1 MAGRGSFVFLDPKGR
16 RWPRMR
22 LAILAGLLL
31 LLAGVVLTVW
41 AVWIHPALR
50 LPASV
55 RELKGQ
61 LKTDIAK
68 HPETAPNRNADKW
81 KSYLDKSRSVQAR
94 IAQMRAVSGRA
105 PVRPQGEV
113 RLGFYSDNDPN
124 ALASLNSHA
133 GQLTHLAPE
142 WLSVVGAEGRL
153 VSAGDPALVE
163 YCTSRGIAVIPLLRN
178 LEGDQWLPEAV
189 ENLARGP
196 AANRARFV
204 GELAAKLAELK
215 VAGVMIEFDQIDP
228 ALRDEVTALLL
239 EIAVALHA
247 DGRQLWLC
255 VSLGDPI
262 DALDLEALSDSAD
275 RFVALMFDENSD
287 TDEPGPIASREWFE
301 GWLQVVEGYGD
312 SDQWIAALGAFAYD
326 WNLGTKR
333 AEMITFRDA
342 MSRAS
347 YAGLDRANGVP
358 VGPPEYN
365 GRYTYSE
372 PNGEHS
378 VTFLDAVSFFNQVR
392 MVRAAK
398 LGGIGVHMLGSEDPQ
413 IWDVLEMKGD
423 PKPEA
428 LKALG
433 KLKAD
438 QTVTHIGRGEIVT
451 VVDSMD
457 DGARTLSL
465 DADGQMRAQYTDFP
479 TFPVLYHQGGTDPH
493 KVSLTFDDGPDP
505 VWTPRILD
513 VLKARGVKAA
523 FFIVGHNGEFNP
535 SLVKRIVAEG
545 HEIGNHTYTHANLTK
560 ISRTRMRLELD
571 ATQRLIESLTGR
583 STTLFRPPYNADS
596 TPSRLEELVP
606 LKFAESDEMG
616 YTVVLEKIDPQDWS
630 RPGADVILQ
639 RVKEQR
645 KDGNIILLHDAGGDR
660 SQTVEALPK
669 IIDWLHARGDEVV
682 PIGELLNIPRDDLMP
697 LVSASSE
704 WGFWRVV
711 TSTAFPISRSAV
723 EFFWAFMIAATVLT
737 VARTLLVIVLA
748 SRHHARTK
756 AEPDAA
762 FAATAPAVSVLIA
775 AYNEGKV
782 IEKTLAAVVDT
793 DYPGVIEFI
802 VVDDGSKDDTAEA
815 VERFTKTEPRVKLVR
830 QVNAGKSAALS
841 NAIAHAKHEVLVFLD
856 ADTHFERQ
864 TIRALVE
871 RLDDPKVAAVS
882 GHARVGNRRNFVT
895 HCQCL
900 EYVCGFNLDRRAYS
914 EWNCITVVPGAVSA
928 IRRSALEEA
937 GGFSH
942 DTLAEDTDLTLTFHR
957 LGYRMDY
964 SPEAVAWTE
973 APETWGGL
981 AKQRFRWCFGTMQC
995 LWKHRDMTFNRRYR
1009 ALGWFSLPGI
1019 WFFQVLLVALVP
1031 LVDLVLVFSI
1041 ITGSAMDIWHYF
1053 AVFLGLDLVLAA
1065 LACWMEEEPIV
1076 RALLIIPM
1084 RFVYRWLLAWV
1095 VWKSIFRAMKGAL
1108 VGWGKLDRT
1117 ATVGTTP

>member
-1 MAGRGSFVFLDPKGR
+1 
-16 RWPRMR
+16 MR
-22 LAILAGLLL
+22 LAIVLGLLV
-31 LLAGVVLTVW
+31 LLAGIVLTVW
-41 AVWIHPALR
+41 SVWIHPALR

-61 LKTDIAK
+61 LKTDIAI

-94 IAQMRAVSGRA
+94 IAQMRAVTGKT
-105 PVRPQGEV
+105 PVRPAGEV

-124 ALASLNSHA
+124 ALASLNEHA

-163 YCTSRGIAVIPLLRN
+163 YCTARGIAVIPVLRN
-178 LEGDQWLPEAV
+178 MQGDQWQPEAV

-196 AANRARFV
+196 AENRARFV
-204 GELAAKLAELK
+204 RELAAKLAELK

-228 ALRDEVTALLL
+228 AYREEFTALLT
-239 EIAVALHA
+239 EIGAALHKA
-247 DGRQLWLC
+247 GREIWLC
-255 VSLGDPI
+255 VSLGDQL
-262 DALDLEALSDSAD
+262 DSLDLESLSDETD
-275 RFVALMFDENSD
+275 RFVALMYDENSD
-287 TDEPGPIASREWFE
+287 SDAPGPIASREWFE
-301 GWLQVVEGYGD
+301 GWLQVVENYGD
-312 SDQWIAALGAFAYD
+312 NDQWIAVLGAFAYD
-326 WNLGTKR
+326 WNRKENR
-333 AEMITFRDA
+333 AETITFRDA

-347 YAGLDRANGVP
+347 YAGVDRASGVP

-365 GRYTYSE
+365 GRYNYSE

-378 VTFLDAVSFFNQVR
+378 VTFLDAVSFYNQVR
-392 MVRAAK
+392 MVRATK
-398 LGGIGVHMLGSEDPQ
+398 LGGIGVNRLGSEDPQ
-413 IWDVLEMKGD
+413 IWDVLEMKNVPGG
-423 PKPEA
+423 
-428 LKALG
+428 KALAALG
-433 KLKAD
+433 RMRAD
-438 QTVTHIGRGEIVT
+438 ATVTHIGRGEIVS
-451 VVDSMD
+451 VNDSMD
-457 DGARTLSL
+457 DGTRKVSM
-465 DADGQMRAQYTDFP
+465 DADGQMRAHYTDFP
-479 TFPVLYHQGGTDPH
+479 TFPVLYHQGGTEPH
-493 KVSLTFDDGPDP
+493 KVSITFDDGPDP
-505 VWTPRILD
+505 VWTPKILD

-523 FFIVGHNGEFNP
+523 FFIVGNNGEFNP
-535 SLVKRIVAEG
+535 GLVQRIVAEG
-545 HEIGNHTYTHANLTK
+545 HEIGNHTYTHANLAK
-560 ISRTRMRLELD
+560 VSRTRMRLELD
-571 ATQRLIESLTGR
+571 ATERLIESLTGR

-616 YTVVLEKIDPQDWS
+616 YTVVLEKVDPQDWS
-630 RPGADVILQ
+630 RPGANVILQ
-639 RVKEQR
+639 RVKDQR
-645 KDGNIILLHDAGGDR
+645 KDGNIVLLHDAGGDR

-669 IIDWLHARGDEVV
+669 IIDWLQARGDEIV
-682 PIGELLNIPRDDLMP
+682 PIGELLNIPRDELMP
-697 LVSASSE
+697 LVSASTE
-704 WGFWRVV
+704 WGFWRMVS
-711 TSTAFPISRSAV
+711 STAFPISRRTV

-737 VARTLLVIVLA
+737 VARTLLVIGLA

-756 AEPDAA
+756 AEPDPA
-762 FAATAPAVSVLIA
+762 FVARAPAVSVLIA

-782 IEKTLAAVVDT
+782 IENTLRAVVDT
-793 DYPGVIEFI
+793 DYPGEIEFI

-815 VERFTKTEPRVKLVR
+815 VLRFMKAQPRVKLV
-830 QVNAGKSAALS
+830 QQANAGKSTALG

-928 IRRSALEEA
+928 IRRSALDEA

-973 APETWGGL
+973 APETWRGL

-995 LWKHRDMTFNRRYR
+995 LWKHRDMTFNPRYR

-1041 ITGSAMDIWHYF
+1041 VTGSAMGIWHYF
-1053 AVFLGLDLVLAA
+1053 AVFLALDLVLAA
-1065 LACWMEEEPIV
+1065 LACWMEEEPIA

-1095 VWKSIFRAMKGAL
+1095 VWKSIFRIMKGAL

>member
-1 MAGRGSFVFLDPKGR
+1 MARRSSFVFLDPNGR

-22 LAILAGLLL
+22 FALVLGLVL
-31 LLAGVVLTVW
+31 LLAGIVLAVW
-41 AVWIHPALR
+41 SVWIHPALR

-81 KSYLDKSRSVQAR
+81 KSYLDKSRSVPAR
-94 IAQMRAVSGRA
+94 IAQMRAVSGKT
-105 PVRPQGEV
+105 PVRPAGEV
-113 RLGFYSDNDPN
+113 RLGFYSDYDPN
-124 ALASLNSHA
+124 ALTSLHDHAS
-133 GQLTHLAPE
+133 QLTHLAPE
-142 WLSVVGAEGRL
+142 WLSVTGPEGRL
-153 VSAGDPALVE
+153 TAAGDPALLE
-163 YCTSRGIAVIPLLRN
+163 YCTARGIAVVPVLRN
-178 LEGDQWLPEAV
+178 LEGDQWQPEAV

-204 GELAAKLAELK
+204 RELAAKLAELK
-215 VAGVMIEFDQIDP
+215 VAGVMIEFDQLDP
-228 ALRDEVTALLL
+228 AYRDEYTALLA
-239 EIAVALHA
+239 EIAATLHSV
-247 DGRQLWLC
+247 GRELWLC
-255 VSLGDPI
+255 VSLGDPL
-262 DALDLEALSDSAD
+262 DALDLESLSDTVD
-275 RFVALMFDENSD
+275 RFVAQMFDETSD
-287 TDEPGPIASREWFE
+287 SDSPGPIASRDWFE
-301 GWLQVVEGYGD
+301 GWLRVIENYGD
-312 SDQWIAALGAFAYD
+312 KEQWVAGLGAFAYD
-326 WNLGTKR
+326 WNVTSGR
-333 AEMITFRDA
+333 AETISFRDA

-347 YAGLDRANGVP
+347 YAGLDRANGVI
-358 VGPPEYN
+358 VGAPEFN

-378 VTFLDAVSFFNQVR
+378 VTFLDAVSFYNQLRTVR
-392 MVRAAK
+392 GAK
-398 LGGIGVHMLGSEDPQ
+398 LGGIGIHALGGEDPQ
-413 IWDVLEMKGD
+413 IWDVLEMKGA
-423 PKPEA
+423 PSKAA
-428 LKALG
+428 LAALG
-433 KLKAD
+433 KMRAD
-438 QTVTHIGRGEIVT
+438 QTVTNIGRGEIVS
-451 VVDSMD
+451 VDDSMD
-457 DGARTLSL
+457 DGVRTLSL
-465 DADGQMRAQYTDFP
+465 DADGQMLGHYTDFP
-479 TFPVLYHQGGTDPH
+479 TFPVLYHQGAEDPR

-505 VWTPRILD
+505 EWTPKILD
-513 VLKARGVKAA
+513 ILKARGVKAA

-535 SLVKRIVAEG
+535 GLVKRIVAEG

-630 RPGADVILQ
+630 RPGAGVILQ

-660 SQTVEALPK
+660 SQTVEALPR
-669 IIDWLHARGDEVV
+669 ILDWLEARGDQIV

-697 LVSASSE
+697 PVSASSE
-704 WGFWRVV
+704 WGFWRFV
-711 TSTAFPISRSAV
+711 SSAAFPMGRTAAEV
-723 EFFWAFMIAATVLT
+723 FWAFMIAATVLT
-737 VARTLLVIVLA
+737 VARTLLVVLLA
-748 SRHHARTK
+748 SRHHARTP

-762 FAATAPAVSVLIA
+762 FAARAPAVSVLIA
-775 AYNEGKV
+775 AYNEGRV
-782 IEKTLAAVVDT
+782 IKNTLRSVVDT
-793 DYPGVIEFI
+793 DYPGEIEFI
-802 VVDDGSKDDTAEA
+802 VVDDGSSDDTAE
-815 VERFTKTEPRVKLVR
+815 VVQRLITWQPKVKLVR
-830 QVNAGKSAALS
+830 QANAGKSAALG
-841 NAIAHAKHEVLVFLD
+841 NAIANAKHEVLVFLD

-914 EWNCITVVPGAVSA
+914 EWNCITVIPGAVSA

-964 SPEAVAWTE
+964 SPEAIAWTE
-973 APETWGGL
+973 APETWRGL

-995 LWKHRDMTFNRRYR
+995 LWKHRDMTFNPRYR

-1019 WFFQVLLVALVP
+1019 WFFQILLVALVP

-1041 ITGSAMDIWHYF
+1041 VTGGAMDIWHYF

-1065 LACWMEEEPIV
+1065 LACWMEGEPLV
-1076 RALLIIPM
+1076 RALLIVPM

-1095 VWKSIFRAMKGAL
+1095 VWKSIFRVMKGAL

>member
-1 MAGRGSFVFLDPKGR
+1 
-16 RWPRMR
+16 MR
-22 LAILAGLLL
+22 LALVLVLLL
-31 LLAGVVLTVW
+31 LLSGIVLTVW
-41 AVWIHPALR
+41 SVWIHPALR

-68 HPETAPNRNADKW
+68 HPETAPNRNAEKW

-94 IAQMRAVSGRA
+94 IAEMRAVSGKT
-105 PVRPQGEV
+105 PVRPPGEV

-124 ALASLNSHA
+124 ALSSLHDHA

-142 WLSVVGAEGRL
+142 WLSVTGAEGRL
-153 VSAGDPALVE
+153 VSSGDPALVE
-163 YCTSRGIAVIPLLRN
+163 YCAARGIAVIPVLRN
-178 LEGDQWLPEAV
+178 MEGDQWLPEAV

-204 GELAAKLAELK
+204 RELAAKIAELK
-215 VAGVMIEFDQIDP
+215 VAGVMVEFDQIDP
-228 ALRDEVTALLL
+228 AYRDEFTALLI
-239 EIAVALHA
+239 EIAAALHSA
-247 DGRQLWLC
+247 GRELWLC

-262 DALDLEALSDSAD
+262 DALDLEALSDTAD
-275 RFVALMFDENSD
+275 RFVALMYDENSD
-287 TDEPGPIASREWFE
+287 TDAAGPIASREWFE
-301 GWLQVVEGYGD
+301 GWLQVVENYGD
-312 SDQWIAALGAFAYD
+312 NDQWIAVLGAFAYD

-365 GRYTYSE
+365 GRYNYSE

-378 VTFLDAVSFFNQVR
+378 VTFLDAVSFYNQLRLVR
-392 MVRAAK
+392 GVK
-398 LGGIGVHMLGSEDPQ
+398 LGGIGIHRLGSEDPQ
-413 IWDVLEMKGD
+413 IWDVLEMKSVPGKG
-423 PKPEA
+423 PLA
-428 LKALG
+428 ALG
-433 KLKAD
+433 RLRAD
-438 QTVTHIGRGEIVT
+438 RTVTHIGRGE
-451 VVDSMD
+451 VVSVDDSMD
-457 DGARTLSL
+457 DGTRTLSI
-465 DADGQMRAQYTDFP
+465 DADGQMRAHYTDFP
-479 TFPVLYHQGGTDPH
+479 TFPVLYHQGGSEPH
-493 KVSLTFDDGPDP
+493 KVSLTFDDGPDA
-505 VWTPRILD
+505 VWTPKILD
-513 VLKARGVKAA
+513 VLKARGVKAV

-535 SLVKRIVAEG
+535 GLVKRIVAEG

-630 RPGADVILQ
+630 RPGANVILQ

-669 IIDWLHARGDEVV
+669 IIDWLEARGDEVV
-682 PIGELLNIPRDDLMP
+682 PIGELLNISRDDLMP

-704 WGFWRVV
+704 WGFWRGV
-711 TSTAFPISRSAV
+711 SSAAFPISRNAV

-737 VARTLLVIVLA
+737 VARTLLVIWFA
-748 SRHHARTK
+748 SRHHSRTP
-756 AEPDAA
+756 AVPDAA
-762 FAATAPAVSVLIA
+762 FAASAPAVSVLIA

-782 IEKTLAAVVDT
+782 IEDTLRAAVDT
-793 DYPGVIEFI
+793 DYPGEIEFI
-802 VVDDGSKDDTAEA
+802 VVDDGSKDDTGET
-815 VERFTKTEPRVKLVR
+815 VRRFMESHSRVKLV
-830 QVNAGKSAALS
+830 QQANAGKAAALG
-841 NAIAHAKHEVLVFLD
+841 NAIAHAKHGVFVFLD

-928 IRRSALEEA
+928 IRCSALDAA

-973 APETWGGL
+973 APETWRGL

-995 LWKHRDMTFNRRYR
+995 LWKHRDMTFNPRYR

-1031 LVDLVLVFSI
+1031 FVDLVLVFSI
-1041 ITGSAMDIWHYF
+1041 VTGSAMGIWHYF

-1065 LACWMEEEPIV
+1065 LACWMEEEPVV

-1095 VWKSIFRAMKGAL
+1095 VWKSIFRIMKGAL

>member
-1 MAGRGSFVFLDPKGR
+1 ML
-16 RWPRMR
+16 
-22 LAILAGLLL
+22 LGLLML
-31 LLAGVVLTVW
+31 LTAIVLTVW
-41 AVWIHPALR
+41 SVWIHPALR

-68 HPETAPNRNADKW
+68 HPETAPNRNAEKW

-94 IAQMRAVSGRA
+94 IAQMRAVSGKT
-105 PVRPQGEV
+105 PVRPAGEV

-124 ALASLNSHA
+124 ALASLHEHA
-133 GQLTHLAPE
+133 GHLTHLAPE

-153 VSAGDPALVE
+153 VSTGDPALVE
-163 YCTSRGIAVIPLLRN
+163 YCAARGIAVIPLLRN
-178 LEGDQWLPEAV
+178 LEGDQWQPEAV

-204 GELAAKLAELK
+204 GALAAKLAELK

-228 ALRDEVTALLL
+228 AYRNEFTLFLT
-239 EIAVALHA
+239 EISAALHKA
-247 DGRQLWLC
+247 GRQLWLC
-255 VSLGDPI
+255 VSLGDPL
-262 DALDLEALSDSAD
+262 DSLDLESLSDETD
-275 RFVALMFDENSD
+275 RFVALMYDESSD
-287 TDEPGPIASREWFE
+287 SDAPGPIASREWFE
-301 GWLQVVEGYGD
+301 GWLQVVENYGD
-312 SDQWIAALGAFAYD
+312 SDQWIAVLGAFAYD
-326 WNLGTKR
+326 WNLQEKV
-333 AEMITFRDA
+333 AETISFRDA

-347 YAGLDRANGVP
+347 YAGVDRASGVP

-365 GRYTYSE
+365 GRYNYSE

-378 VTFLDAVSFFNQVR
+378 VTFLDAVSFYNQVR
-392 MVRAAK
+392 MVRGAK
-398 LGGIGVHMLGSEDPQ
+398 LGGIGVNRLGSEDPQ
-413 IWDVLEMKGD
+413 IWDVLEMKNVPAG
-423 PKPEA
+423 
-428 LKALG
+428 KALIALG
-433 KLKAD
+433 TMRAD
-438 QTVTHIGRGEIVT
+438 ATVTHIGRGEIVS
-451 VVDSMD
+451 VDDSMD
-457 DGARTLSL
+457 DGTRMLSME
-465 DADGQMRAQYTDFP
+465 ADGQMRAHYTDFP
-479 TFPVLYHQGGTDPH
+479 TFPVLYHQGGSEPH
-493 KVSLTFDDGPDP
+493 KVSITFDDGPDP
-505 VWTPRILD
+505 VWTPKILD

-523 FFIVGHNGEFNP
+523 FFIVGNNGEFNP
-535 SLVKRIVAEG
+535 GLVQRIVAEG

-583 STTLFRPPYNADS
+583 GTTLFRPPYNADS

-630 RPGADVILQ
+630 RPGAGVILQ
-639 RVKEQR
+639 RVKDLR
-645 KDGNIILLHDAGGDR
+645 KGGNIILLHDSGGDR

-669 IIDWLHARGDEVV
+669 IIDWLQARGDEVV
-682 PIGELLNIPRDDLMP
+682 SIGELLNIPRDDLMP
-697 LVSASSE
+697 LVSASTE
-704 WGFWRVV
+704 WGFWRMVA
-711 TSTAFPISRSAV
+711 STAFPISRRVV

-737 VARTLLVIVLA
+737 VARTLLVIGLA

-756 AEPDAA
+756 PEPDTA

-775 AYNEGKV
+775 AFNEGKV
-782 IEKTLAAVVDT
+782 IGKTLGAVVDT
-793 DYPGVIEFI
+793 DYPDEIEFI
-802 VVDDGSKDDTAEA
+802 VVDDGSKDDTSEA
-815 VERFTKTEPRVKLVR
+815 VQRFMKSEPRVKLVR
-830 QVNAGKSAALS
+830 QENAGKATALG
-841 NAIAHAKHEVLVFLD
+841 NAIAHAKHGVLIFLD

-928 IRRSALEEA
+928 IRRSALNEA

-942 DTLAEDTDLTLTFHR
+942 DTLAEDTDLTLAFHR

-973 APETWGGL
+973 APETWRGL

-995 LWKHRDMTFNRRYR
+995 LWKHRDMTFNPRYR

-1019 WFFQVLLVALVP
+1019 WFFQILLVALVP

-1041 ITGSAMDIWHYF
+1041 VTGSAMGIWHYF
-1053 AVFLGLDLVLAA
+1053 AVFLALDLVLAA

-1076 RALLIIPM
+1076 RALLIVPM

-1095 VWKSIFRAMKGAL
+1095 VWKSVFRVMKGAL

-1117 ATVGTTP
+1117 ATVGTVS

>member
-1 MAGRGSFVFLDPKGR
+1 
-16 RWPRMR
+16 MR
-22 LAILAGLLL
+22 LALVLVLLL
-31 LLAGVVLTVW
+31 LLSGIVLTVW
-41 AVWIHPALR
+41 SVWIHPALR

-68 HPETAPNRNADKW
+68 HPETAPNRNAEKW

-94 IAQMRAVSGRA
+94 IAEMRAVSGKT
-105 PVRPQGEV
+105 PVRPPGEV

-124 ALASLNSHA
+124 ALSSLHDHA

-142 WLSVVGAEGRL
+142 WLSVTGAEGRL
-153 VSAGDPALVE
+153 VSSGDPALVE
-163 YCTSRGIAVIPLLRN
+163 YCAARGIAVIPVLRN
-178 LEGDQWLPEAV
+178 MEGDQWLPEAV

-204 GELAAKLAELK
+204 RELAAKIAELK
-215 VAGVMIEFDQIDP
+215 VAGVMVEFDQIDP
-228 ALRDEVTALLL
+228 AYRDEFTALLI
-239 EIAVALHA
+239 EIAAALHSA
-247 DGRQLWLC
+247 GRELWLC

-262 DALDLEALSDSAD
+262 DALDLEALSDTAD
-275 RFVALMFDENSD
+275 RFVALMYDENSD
-287 TDEPGPIASREWFE
+287 TDAAGPIASREWFE
-301 GWLQVVEGYGD
+301 GWLQVVENYGD
-312 SDQWIAALGAFAYD
+312 NDQWIAVLGAFAYD

-365 GRYTYSE
+365 GRYNYSE

-378 VTFLDAVSFFNQVR
+378 VTFLDAVSFYNQLRLVR
-392 MVRAAK
+392 GVK
-398 LGGIGVHMLGSEDPQ
+398 LGGIGIHRLGSEDPQ
-413 IWDVLEMKGD
+413 IWDVLEMKSVPGKG
-423 PKPEA
+423 PLA
-428 LKALG
+428 ALG
-433 KLKAD
+433 RLRAD
-438 QTVTHIGRGEIVT
+438 RTVTHIGRGE
-451 VVDSMD
+451 VVSVDDSMD
-457 DGARTLSL
+457 DGTRTLSI
-465 DADGQMRAQYTDFP
+465 DADGQMRAHYTDFP
-479 TFPVLYHQGGTDPH
+479 TFPVLYHQGGSEPH
-493 KVSLTFDDGPDP
+493 KVSLTFDDGPDA
-505 VWTPRILD
+505 VWTPKILD
-513 VLKARGVKAA
+513 VLKARGVKAV

-535 SLVKRIVAEG
+535 GLVKRIVAEG

-630 RPGADVILQ
+630 RPGANVILQ

-669 IIDWLHARGDEVV
+669 IIDWLEARGDEVV

-704 WGFWRVV
+704 WGFWRGV
-711 TSTAFPISRSAV
+711 SSAAFPISRNAV

-737 VARTLLVIVLA
+737 VARTLLVIWFA
-748 SRHHARTK
+748 SRHHSRTP
-756 AEPDAA
+756 AVPDAA
-762 FAATAPAVSVLIA
+762 FAASAPAVSVLIA

-782 IEKTLAAVVDT
+782 IEDTLRAVVDT
-793 DYPGVIEFI
+793 DYPGEIEFI
-802 VVDDGSKDDTAEA
+802 VVDDGSKDDTGET
-815 VERFTKTEPRVKLVR
+815 VRRFMESHSRVKLV
-830 QVNAGKSAALS
+830 QQANAGKAAALG
-841 NAIAHAKHEVLVFLD
+841 NAIAHAKHGVFVFLD

-928 IRRSALEEA
+928 IRRSALDAA

-973 APETWGGL
+973 APETWRGL
-981 AKQRFRWCFGTMQC
+981 AKQRFRWCFGTMLC
-995 LWKHRDMTFNRRYR
+995 LWKHRDMTFNPRYR

-1031 LVDLVLVFSI
+1031 FVDLVLVFSI
-1041 ITGSAMDIWHYF
+1041 VTGSAMGIWHYF

-1065 LACWMEEEPIV
+1065 LACWMEEEPVV

-1095 VWKSIFRAMKGAL
+1095 VWKSIFRIMKGAL